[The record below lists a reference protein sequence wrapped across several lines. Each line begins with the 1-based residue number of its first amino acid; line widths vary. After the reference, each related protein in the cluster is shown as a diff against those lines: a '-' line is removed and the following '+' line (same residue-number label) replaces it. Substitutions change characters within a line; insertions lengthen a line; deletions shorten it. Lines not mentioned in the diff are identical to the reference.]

1 MIQLKEL
8 DLLLNVLKK
17 NFTLINRMCGDN
29 FGIPL
34 ITKEDK
40 TLYIKKKGSSLSY
53 ITKGQNIKNG
63 IDDIFDIKDILVA
76 AGEFNRCFS
85 NIHQKYQYFTEILEL
100 LNGISNGDVILSN
113 KEGL

>member
-1 MIQLKEL
+1 
-8 DLLLNVLKK
+8 LLLNLLKK
-17 NFTLINRMCGDN
+17 NFTLINHMCGDN

-53 ITKGQNIKNG
+53 ITKGQNVKNG
-63 IDDIFDIKDILVA
+63 VDDIFEIKDILVA
-76 AGEFNRCFS
+76 AGELNRCFS

-100 LNGISNGDVILSN
+100 LNGVYNCESVIQN

>member
-1 MIQLKEL
+1 MKEL

-17 NFTLINRMCGDN
+17 HFTLINRMCGDS

-40 TLYIKKKGSSLSY
+40 TLYIKKKGASLSY

-63 IDDIFDIKDILVA
+63 VDDIFEIKDILVA

-100 LNGISNGDVILSN
+100 LNGVSNYDAVIVN